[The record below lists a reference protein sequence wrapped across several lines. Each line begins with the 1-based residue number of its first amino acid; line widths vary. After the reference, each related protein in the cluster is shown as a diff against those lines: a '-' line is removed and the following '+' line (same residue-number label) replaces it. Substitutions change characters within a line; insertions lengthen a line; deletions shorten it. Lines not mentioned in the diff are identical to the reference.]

1 MPLTEEEKVE
11 AFELNNSQFESL
23 KLNFIFLLD
32 KFQDEARYASF
43 TRCNDPTLP
52 IRMREEFWASG
63 FFGRLDSLY
72 ERFLILQPVFGIDR
86 DSFIASIR
94 PIIDGY
100 YQLREEFYANMII
113 N

>member
-23 KLNFIFLLD
+23 RLNFIFLLD

-43 TRCNDPTLP
+43 ARLDDPMLP
-52 IRMREEFWASG
+52 IRIREEFWNSG

-72 ERFLILQPVFGIDR
+72 ERFLALQPAFGADR
-86 DSFIASIR
+86 ESFVASIR
-94 PIIDGY
+94 PIMDGY
-100 YQLREEFYANMII
+100 NQLRNEFDANIII

>member
-43 TRCNDPTLP
+43 ARLDDPMLP
-52 IRMREEFWASG
+52 IRIREEFWNSG

-72 ERFLILQPVFGIDR
+72 ERFLTLQPVFGVDR
-86 DSFIASIR
+86 ESFIANIG
-94 PIIDGY
+94 PIMDGY
-100 YQLREEFYANMII
+100 NQLREEFYANMII

>member
-11 AFELNNSQFESL
+11 AFELNNSHFESL
-23 KLNFIFLLD
+23 KLNFTFLLD
-32 KFQDEARYASF
+32 RFQDEARYASF
-43 TRCNDPTLP
+43 TRFNDPTLP
-52 IRMREEFWASG
+52 IRIREEFWVSG

-72 ERFLILQPVFGIDR
+72 ERFLTLQPVFGVDR
-86 DSFIASIR
+86 DSFIANIR
-94 PIIDGY
+94 PIVDGY

>member
-32 KFQDEARYASF
+32 KFQDEARYESF
-43 TRCNDPTLP
+43 TRFNDPTLP
-52 IRMREEFWASG
+52 RRVKEG
-63 FFGRLDSLY
+63 FLVTRFFERLNTLY
-72 ERFLILQPVFGIDR
+72 DRFLALQPKYGDDR
-86 DSFIASIR
+86 ESFVASTR
-94 PIIDGY
+94 PILDEY
-100 YQLREEFYANMII
+100 FQLREEFYVNMII